1 MLHLRVI
8 CPTERT
14 EQVLGALASQR
25 GATHIV
31 VMRDVAVHPAGD
43 MVEADVAREAAND
56 VVDALNELGVAED
69 GGMTLVPVE
78 TVLSAAA
85 RKAERDVPG
94 DPADSVVWE
103 ELLSR
108 TREESTLNGLFVAF
122 LTIACLL
129 AAIGVV
135 TDSQITIVGAMVVGP
150 EFGPLAALAVAL
162 VRRDRRLRRRSI
174 LALAVG
180 FPIAMA

>member
-56 VVDALNELGVAED
+56 VVDALE
-69 GGMTLVPVE
+69 
-78 TVLSAAA
+78 
-85 RKAERDVPG
+85 
-94 DPADSVVWE
+94 
-103 ELLSR
+103 R
-108 TREESTLNGLFVAF
+108 TRRRRRRRNDARTGRD
-122 LTIACLL
+122 
-129 AAIGVV
+129 GVV
-135 TDSQITIVGAMVVGP
+135 GVGAQSR
-150 EFGPLAALAVAL
+150 A
-162 VRRDRRLRRRSI
+162 
-174 LALAVG
+174 
-180 FPIAMA
+180 